1 MEFHTFLYQKELLEY
16 CRDHEIQIES
26 YSPIARAKHLDNNV
40 LQTIAEKYDKTA
52 AQVMLAW
59 EINHG
64 LVAIPKSENE
74 GRILENADIF
84 FEIEEDDMKEL
95 NKLGPERRLVDG
107 GWSPK
112 SW

>member
-1 MEFHTFLYQKELLEY
+1 MYILKTIIDYRSNLKNRIAKLLIDDYFLKKYN
-16 CRDHEIQIES
+16 IS
-26 YSPIARAKHLDNNV
+26 YI
-40 LQTIAEKYDKTA
+40 EKYDKTA

-64 LVAIPKSENE
+64 LVAIPKSAHE